1 MATASDTVFL
11 PTGWVSVSLVI
22 RRMVSTCTST
32 KTQSTTCGSNWSK
45 LSRLQQQQQQQQK
58 PNRLHKFKFTLCTHN
73 AVGSDKR
80 AEHVP
85 TFIKNSL
92 LYISLVVFIRVK
104 EKYSDRKVAEQV
116 DRRRQPA

>member
-1 MATASDTVFL
+1 MVTASDTVFL
-11 PTGWVSVSLVI
+11 PTGWVSVSQAI
-22 RRMVSTCTST
+22 PRMVSTCTST

-45 LSRLQQQQQQQQK
+45 LSRLQQQQQQK
-58 PNRLHKFKFTLCTHN
+58 PNRLHKLKFTLCTHN

-92 LYISLVVFIRVK
+92 NLYIAS
-104 EKYSDRKVAEQV
+104 
-116 DRRRQPA
+116 